1 MGVIN
6 NNTSYTNKDFQ
17 SIYSELLDIIPNLTN
32 RWNPSSEADP
42 GMVLVKLMAVLGDK
56 LNYNIDKQVL
66 ECFPGS
72 VTQRKNA
79 RQMFNL
85 IGYEMSWY
93 KAATVTVGFKL
104 KEPLVNSEEDGFN
117 SVTIPRFTKITDAN
131 TSVSFYTLSEVKLY
145 GDDTETIK
153 YVSAMQGNLNEYS
166 VNNSVE
172 VKLSNLDE
180 DYKLYLT
187 DINVADNGIFVK
199 DAGASVYDWQ
209 QVANVNAQPLGTKC
223 YEFGIADDESQ
234 CYLKFPSD
242 VNNQCK
248 SDSLEISYI
257 TCDGYNGNIVSNV
270 LSNFG
275 SSVLDSE
282 DVAVEDKIA
291 IIQPEATVNGAD
303 PETIEEAYKNSR
315 KVIGTFNTLVTKQ
328 DFQNFIKLLIDSNN
342 LPMVSNVVVADRT
355 NDPNKVVQ
363 VKSIENFKTYDR
375 IVNNNITAY
384 DLVTY
389 MLRYQPIDFSES
401 TEVCDT
407 NYNLSFVPVS
417 DETTKLIIE
426 NEMDEV
432 KAINIDINLADNGE
446 TCLYKGKYALTAELI
461 TTEKLT
467 ADEAEE
473 LEKNVKKQ
481 LEKEYH
487 AFNMEFGEEISYS
500 DLIDTITSIDS
511 RIKAVSLRGI
521 DYNINKVVMGTDGDQ
536 ALTESDYIDIVAKSI
551 AKGNVQAYKFKD
563 NFKVDFGQKGSF
575 VDLYSVKTLFSK
587 TLKASDASAYE
598 LRGGEVITLYAPKLK
613 NSRSYTSG
621 CKITW
626 TPSTYAASLPGVTST
641 TDSSGNAYYVLA
653 SDNYYK
659 VGTSEGCIG
668 TVSLFYK
675 DAENKEIEDK
685 IPAGDLIICE
695 QAIVSNKTKQIIS
708 TGNELKVYTDDVF
721 ELDSKTKYML
731 YIEGK
736 EGSYTLNANTE
747 MLLGVNDYI
756 VYYESSSASWVQLGS
771 GYTLRNNN
779 STAMT
784 LALVTSKD
792 LLSKA
797 ESNFSQ
803 LPAKLTVIDNDIIS
817 LNQGCSVQLKSY
829 TSSTSATLNITN
841 AVTTAIPASCYVEI
855 TDSSG
860 TYEISK
866 NERGVMY
873 RIFSRLDLVFGS
885 EPVALYAGNSITYKP
900 ATTSGTAGSAATLTG
915 SDSAPYYLSFSKP
928 VTVVGANEIRTKDVE
943 LFHYK
948 ETVVNRNNDNLLEP
962 DSGTF
967 YDLTGSN
974 TFLKYLIPIHV
985 EGTTAVTVHHTS
997 TTAVYSMNQLKSSGT
1012 LTNQYGAGDYILS
1025 VPANASKIK
1034 FTFASATC
1042 SVQVGAITV
1051 VDAINSDELS
1061 GKVSSFAVPTT
1072 EGFAINSTNLFSKIL
1087 IRANEL
1093 ASSYKIDYTYK
1104 VTNENKC
1111 IHPTDAES
1119 FFNANHVYNNFIIA
1133 QMDTSAYEIKVNQ
1146 FSIK

>member
-363 VKSIENFKTYDR
+363 VKSLENFKTYDR
-375 IVNNNITAY
+375 IVKNNITAY

-432 KAINIDINLADNGE
+432 KAINVDINLADNGE

-500 DLIDTITSIDS
+500 DLIDIITSIDS

-521 DYNINKVVMGTDGDQ
+521 DYTINKVVMGTDGDK
-536 ALTESDYIDIVAKSI
+536 ALTEADYIDIVAKSI

-563 NFKVDFGQKGSF
+563 NFKVDFGQTGN
-575 VDLYSVKTLFSK
+575 LYSLTSIQTSFEK
-587 TLKASDASAYE
+587 TLKVADTNPYE

-626 TPSTYAASLPGVTST
+626 TPSTYVASLPGVTST

-668 TVSLFYK
+668 TISLFYK

-685 IPAGDLIICE
+685 ISAGDLIICE

-721 ELDSKTKYML
+721 ELEAKTKYLL
-731 YIEGK
+731 YIDGITT
-736 EGSYTLNANTE
+736 GSYTLNANQE
-747 MLLGVNDYI
+747 KLLGVNDYLL
-756 VYYESSSASWVQLGS
+756 YYEKVSASWVQLGS
-771 GYTLRNNN
+771 GYTLKNN
-779 STAMT
+779 SGSEITFAT
-784 LALVTSKD
+784 VTSKD
-792 LLSKA
+792 LITKT

-817 LNQGCSVQLKSY
+817 LNQGCSLQLKSY
-829 TSSTSATLNITN
+829 ITSTAQLPISTDVNKE
-841 AVTTAIPASCYVEI
+841 IPANHYIEI
-855 TDSSG
+855 TDNSG
-860 TYEISK
+860 TYEVST
-866 NERGVMY
+866 NERGLPY
-873 RIFSRLDLVFGS
+873 KIFTRLDLIYGN
-885 EPVALYAGNSITYKP
+885 EPVRLYAGNKVTFESIQG
-900 ATTSGTAGSAATLTG
+900 SGNFIG
-915 SDSAPYYLSFSKP
+915 SDDAELLKCISFNKP
-928 VTVVGANEIRTKDVE
+928 VTIVGANKVSVKDLEMYSFTDEGVSRSSSDH
-943 LFHYK
+943 LLTPISGQDYK
-948 ETVVNRNNDNLLEP
+948 L
-962 DSGTF
+962 SIA
-967 YDLTGSN
+967 GS
-974 TFLKYLIPIHV
+974 FMKYLIPMHV
-985 EGTTAVTVHHTS
+985 DGGKVTVGGTGS
-997 TTAVYSMNQLKSSGT
+997 VYSMDQLKSTGSF
-1012 LTNQYGAGDYILS
+1012 TNVYTAGDYILS
-1025 VPANASKIK
+1025 VAANQKVIQ
-1034 FTFASATC
+1034 FTIDTGTK
-1042 SVQVGAITV
+1042 VQIGDIHIVDTV
-1051 VDAINSDELS
+1051 NSDELS

-1119 FFNANHVYNNFIIA
+1119 FFNANHVYNDFIIA
-1133 QMDTSAYEIKVNQ
+1133 QMDTSAYKIKVNQ